1 MPVLRRSGAYSE
13 QVQSHLKNRSQIDQG
28 VFHRSTSRPVAS
40 CSSTA
45 PLGLCSPTGLD
56 AGVEVWSRTDVAT
69 RKRLL
74 VPSDLSTELDASERS
89 KPNGRLA
96 VPSFGIQSWLR
107 PHRPCWGRVVRRR
120 HVDRRRD
127 WFTSSTSF
135 ANPAVTIART
145 LSDSFAGIK
154 PGWAPMFIAMAVVG
168 AGLAYG
174 LICFLYPNDA
184 AAGITAAGGSPR

>member
-1 MPVLRRSGAYSE
+1 MSFVVGTWIGGAY
-13 QVQSHLKNRSQIDQG
+13 R
-28 VFHRSTSRPVAS
+28 
-40 CSSTA
+40 
-45 PLGLCSPTGLD
+45 
-56 AGVEVWSRTDVAT
+56 
-69 RKRLL
+69 
-74 VPSDLSTELDASERS
+74 
-89 KPNGRLA
+89 
-96 VPSFGIQSWLR
+96 
-107 PHRPCWGRVVRRR
+107 
-120 HVDRRRD
+120 
-127 WFTSSTSF
+127 FTSSTSF